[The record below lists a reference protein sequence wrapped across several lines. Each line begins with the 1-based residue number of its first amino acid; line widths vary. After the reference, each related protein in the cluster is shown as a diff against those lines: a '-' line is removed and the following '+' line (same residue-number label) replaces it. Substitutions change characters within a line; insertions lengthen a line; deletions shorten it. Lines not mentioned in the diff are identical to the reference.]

1 MSRDVERLQYDE
13 DMNDLRMKDGKNI
26 DCKDNINYGKDTRG
40 ENKERDKM
48 KKEKIKE

>member
-26 DCKDNINYGKDTRG
+26 DWKDKMNYGKDTRG